1 MAATSLCSIMK
12 APRVQSDQSNGT
24 ARPNSQGDNDD
35 VICSS
40 VGLRGDCN
48 NLALGTVHFRH
59 IESQLMNGVP
69 STPKVG
75 DVCVRFLP
83 VTPSHGR
90 HCGIVDLYN
99 TNVAEPSSVMAKKV
113 ILGYVG
119 TEELYIPSMPIH
131 LLVSEWNKSLD
142 RFHGMIRC
150 DDSCRTAPSLDA
162 HRDTVMR
169 NVLNMAYK
177 NVPVAS
183 EHLWF
188 AIHCIVA
195 KPHLVKEVLQL
206 VGSIGSVLGDMCHTG
221 DVQATTV
228 PRPKDCPSAMKLY
241 LVAKPCSSRV
251 SVLLEDCAGVTLS
264 LVWAVDEDELLC
276 DYLRNSGKCYYVH
289 IGTEH
294 ANTFRCNGSCV
305 WRYSDHDT
313 FQRMIA
319 VAETAVALYKH
330 SELSGNTA
338 DSARL
343 LTTAC

>member
-1 MAATSLCSIMK
+1 MAAASLCSIMK
-12 APRVQSDQSNGT
+12 ASRVESDQSDAT
-24 ARPNSQGDNDD
+24 ARPNSRRDDDD

-59 IESQLMNGVP
+59 TEFQLMNGVP
-69 STPKVG
+69 STLKVG
-75 DVCVRFLP
+75 DVCVRFMS

-131 LLVSEWNKSLD
+131 LLLLEWNKSLD

-206 VGSIGSVLGDMCHTG
+206 VGSIGSVLGDMCHTSE
-221 DVQATTV
+221 VQATTV
-228 PRPKDCPSAMKLY
+228 PKPKDCPSAMKLY

-251 SVLLEDCAGVTLS
+251 SVPLEDCAGVTLS
-264 LVWAVDEDELLC
+264 LVWAVDEDELLW
-276 DYLRNSGKCYYVH
+276 DYLQNSGKCYYVH

-294 ANTFRCNGSCV
+294 ANTFRCTGSCV
-305 WRYSDHDT
+305 WRYYDHDT

-338 DSARL
+338 DSARM